1 MLLNLTDVLT
11 SEGKQEEK
19 EILFEADLFQYGGE
33 SFTITKKDPV
43 HITVSALEKG
53 KAYLKGSAKFSVCM
67 YCDRC
72 LKETIHE
79 FDVTFDR
86 MLYAPDY
93 PVSEE
98 SLEEGYDLVGF
109 QIDIE
114 ELVTDEISVN
124 WPMKVLCKPDCKG
137 ICSICG
143 KNLNDGACGCDT
155 FIPDPRM
162 AKIKDIFNEG
172 KEV

>member
-1 MLLNLTDVLT
+1 MLLNVTDVLT

-19 EILFEADLFQYGGE
+19 EVVFEADAFRYGGS
-33 SFTITKKDPV
+33 SFAICAKEPV
-43 HITVSALEKG
+43 HLSLSNVEKG
-53 KAYLKGSAKFSVCM
+53 KALLKGNAKLSVKL

-72 LKETIHE
+72 LKEVIHD
-79 FDVTFDR
+79 FDVDFDR
-86 MLYAPDY
+86 ALHSPDFS
-93 PVSEE
+93 VERE
-98 SLEEGYDLVGF
+98 LLEEGYDLVGY

-114 ELVTDEISVN
+114 ELVSDEISVN

-137 ICSICG
+137 ICSVCG
-143 KNLNDGACGCDT
+143 KNLNDGPCGCDT